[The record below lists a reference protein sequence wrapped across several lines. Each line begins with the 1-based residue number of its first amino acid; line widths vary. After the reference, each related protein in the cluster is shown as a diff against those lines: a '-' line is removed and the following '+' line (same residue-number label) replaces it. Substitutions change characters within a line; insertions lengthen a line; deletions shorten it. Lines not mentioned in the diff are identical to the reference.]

1 MTPTIHLIST
11 VISIV
16 ATFGA
21 FAVWI
26 LRHMDRHLDRRFA
39 EFKADTQRQFAEAKA
54 DTQRQFAEAKA
65 DTQRQ
70 FAEFKADTHEFK
82 ADTQRQFA
90 EAKADTQRQFAE
102 AKADTQRQFDELK
115 AEMWRGFEQARED
128 RLRMEKKMEDKFELH
143 GEQIAGLRQ
152 DVGRLQGI
160 VERTHQPR
168 RFTALSAQSALS
180 TGDEVR
186 ETRIPYAVGPGEED
200 AGHGE
205 EDPGYGGGGTASGG
219 ESGRDGES

>member
-11 VISIV
+11 VISII

-39 EFKADTQRQFAEAKA
+39 EVQRQFAEAKA

-90 EAKADTQRQFAE
+90 EAKADTQRQF
-102 AKADTQRQFDELK
+102 DEFR

-128 RLRMEKKMEDKFELH
+128 RLRLEKKMEDKFELH

-205 EDPGYGGGGTASGG
+205 EDPGYGGGGTAPGG

>member
-11 VISIV
+11 VISII

-26 LRHMDRHLDRRFA
+26 LRYLDRHLDRRFA
-39 EFKADTQRQFAEAKA
+39 EVQRQFAEAK
-54 DTQRQFAEAKA
+54 T
-65 DTQRQ
+65 
-70 FAEFKADTHEFK
+70 
-82 ADTQRQFA
+82 
-90 EAKADTQRQFAE
+90 
-102 AKADTQRQFDELK
+102 DTQRQFDELR

-128 RLRMEKKMEDKFELH
+128 RLRLEKKMEAKFELH

-180 TGDEVR
+180 TDDEVR
-186 ETRIPYAVGPGEED
+186 ETRTPYAVGPGEED

-205 EDPGYGGGGTASGG
+205 EDPGYGGGGTAPGG

>member
-11 VISIV
+11 VISII

-39 EFKADTQRQFAEAKA
+39 EFKA

-90 EAKADTQRQFAE
+90 EAKADTQRQF
-102 AKADTQRQFDELK
+102 DELR

-128 RLRMEKKMEDKFELH
+128 RLRLEKKMEDKFELH

-186 ETRIPYAVGPGEED
+186 ETRMPYAVGPGEED

-205 EDPGYGGGGTASGG
+205 EDPGYGGGGTAPGS

>member
-11 VISIV
+11 VISII

-26 LRHMDRHLDRRFA
+26 LRYLDRHLDRRFA
-39 EFKADTQRQFAEAKA
+39 EV
-54 DTQRQFAEAKA
+54 
-65 DTQRQ
+65 
-70 FAEFKADTHEFK
+70 
-82 ADTQRQFA
+82 
-90 EAKADTQRQFAE
+90 QRQFAE
-102 AKADTQRQFDELK
+102 AKADTQRQFDELR
-115 AEMWRGFEQARED
+115 AEMWRGFEQARDD
-128 RLRMEKKMEDKFELH
+128 RLRLEKKMEDKFELH

-205 EDPGYGGGGTASGG
+205 EDPGYGGGGTAPGG